1 MCGVARHLF
10 QPTCRAITLFN
21 TPTSTSCSL
30 FCPLS
35 CSQVL
40 SLSLSLSDPLYFS
53 SSQHTI
59 HSTLLSSS
67 ISCLYHHI
75 YTMTSISPVCLP
87 SSISRP
93 LSLYLPLYISLTLCL
108 SSSPFLVPSPS
119 LNSNTVYRYG
129 VPHVPQ
135 NHGLLL
141 LCCITSLNKIELD
154 KSFSVTFTI

>member
-1 MCGVARHLF
+1 MCVGAARHLF

-35 CSQVL
+35 CSLV
-40 SLSLSLSDPLYFS
+40 LSLSLSDPLYFS
-53 SSQHTI
+53 SSQHII

-67 ISCLYHHI
+67 ISCLSHHI
-75 YTMTSISPVCLP
+75 YTMTSISPLCLP

-93 LSLYLPLYISLTLCL
+93 LSLYLPLYISLTLSL

-119 LNSNTVYRYG
+119 LNSYTVYRYG
-129 VPHVPQ
+129 VPNVPQ

-141 LCCITSLNKIELD
+141 LCCITS
-154 KSFSVTFTI
+154 